1 VFIDAVP
8 ASADAKSVVLDLARS
23 LTNDNENWAFTQLP
37 TEAIGPH
44 DELKII
50 FKLRISAPTNSAWPA
65 VSGDICQRVGQV
77 LHNRGVPETAT
88 SREAQRRKTRAR
100 VLDAA
105 IVEFQRAGAN
115 SADINAIVEAAGV
128 ARSTFY
134 FHFPTREHV
143 LLELI
148 RRDEDYLCAE
158 LSRFLDT
165 RRDLPAVLNEIIRLV
180 VALETRWGAALFRD
194 VISLYFSPAAPE
206 DENWTKHPTFVLLAA
221 EIERARNRGELYDDV
236 EAYDSAAFFLIGLHA
251 ILFSAR
257 ESGAARD
264 ATLKKFVKSTLRSL
278 QPLGYS

>member
-1 VFIDAVP
+1 MLQNRRVP
-8 ASADAKSVVLDLARS
+8 D
-23 LTNDNENWAFTQLP
+23 
-37 TEAIGPH
+37 
-44 DELKII
+44 
-50 FKLRISAPTNSAWPA
+50 
-65 VSGDICQRVGQV
+65 
-77 LHNRGVPETAT
+77 TAT
-88 SREAQRRKTRAR
+88 GREAQRRKTRAR

-148 RRDEDYLCAE
+148 RRDEDYLAEE
-158 LSRFLDT
+158 LSRFLDA

-194 VISLYFSPAAPE
+194 VISLYFSPAAPK

-221 EIERARNRGELYDDV
+221 EIERARIRGELYDDV
-236 EAYDSAAFFLIGLHA
+236 EAYDSAVVLSDRPSRAAHQRQGVRFWTRRGVEEIREEHPTQPPALNQVDRTHA
-251 ILFSAR
+251 Q
-257 ESGAARD
+257 
-264 ATLKKFVKSTLRSL
+264 TRSVEE
-278 QPLGYS
+278 